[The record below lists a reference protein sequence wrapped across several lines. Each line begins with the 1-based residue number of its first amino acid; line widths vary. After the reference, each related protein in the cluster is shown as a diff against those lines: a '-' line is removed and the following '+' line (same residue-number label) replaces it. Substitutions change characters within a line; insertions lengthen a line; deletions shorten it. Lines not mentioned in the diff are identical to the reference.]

1 MRKWSFALLMGRNTK
16 TLYML
21 LRSSVVH
28 MLQKP
33 FPDSAHLDSQIG
45 ASADWDVVDSRL
57 EVLWFS

>member
-1 MRKWSFALLMGRNTK
+1 MGHNTK

-21 LRSSVVH
+21 LMSSVVH

-33 FPDSAHLDSQIG
+33 FPHSAHLDSEIG
-45 ASADWDVVDSRL
+45 AFVDWDVVDSPL